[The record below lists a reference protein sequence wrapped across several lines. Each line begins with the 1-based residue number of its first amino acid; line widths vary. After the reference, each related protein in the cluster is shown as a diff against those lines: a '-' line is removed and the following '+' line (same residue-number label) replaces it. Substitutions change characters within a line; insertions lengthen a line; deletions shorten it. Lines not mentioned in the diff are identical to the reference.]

1 MRFRFMKDYFWTVYI
16 HSRSIISMVKDK
28 IKYTYELKLVSDIK
42 CSAHVSNV
50 ANSNKLLRISN
61 YSVISQYFL
70 SFHCFS

>member
-1 MRFRFMKDYFWTVYI
+1 
-16 HSRSIISMVKDK
+16 MVKDK

-42 CSAHVSNV
+42 CSALVSNV

-70 SFHCFS
+70 SFHFFS

>member
-1 MRFRFMKDYFWTVYI
+1 
-16 HSRSIISMVKDK
+16 MVKDK

-42 CSAHVSNV
+42 YSAHVSNV